1 MKLQFQPFAEKMRA
15 ESLPEEAIHAFQSHF
30 EKLIKEETGLIRETD
45 ILPVDDLP
53 DVFSLTAGGQKKTGQ
68 RHLHKTVSIKLNG
81 GLGTGMGMNGPKG
94 LLEVKPDL
102 SFLDIV
108 VSQNRCM
115 DPSIPVVFMNSF
127 STSRATRRALKRYSW
142 LHNRSVDL
150 EFLQYKVPKVDVETL
165 EPAQHPENP
174 SLEWCPPGHGNVY
187 AALYTSGMLKK
198 LLDNGYEYAFVS
210 NIDNLGAVVDPA
222 ILGYFIENRFNF
234 MMEASQRTS
243 RDKKGGHL
251 AKKRSGGYVL
261 REIAQCPE
269 EDLKEFQNI
278 RKHRFFN
285 TNNIWVYL
293 PALQTILD
301 RENGVMD
308 LPMIRNLKTLDPRDP
323 DSPEVYQLESA
334 MGSAV
339 SVFGRAGAVCVPKY
353 RFIPVKNTN
362 DLLEVRSD
370 RYVLTERFHLMP
382 NPENTSDRISID
394 LDSACYKFI
403 DDFENR
409 FPRGAPSL
417 KKCTHLIVK
426 GDFTFGKHVTVTD
439 DAILINKTK
448 DRFDIDDNQILGQYA
463 SLVTDV
469 DHRKSRAAV

>member
-1 MKLQFQPFAEKMRA
+1 MTFQFQPFAEKMKA
-15 ESLPEEAIHAFQSHF
+15 ESLPEGAIQAFENHF
-30 EKLIKEETGLIRETD
+30 EKLINQETGLIHETE
-45 ILPVDDLP
+45 IEPVEDL
-53 DVFSLTAGGQKKTGQ
+53 VKVSSQTAGEHKKTG
-68 RHLHKTVSIKLNG
+68 RRYLHKTVSIKLNG
-81 GLGTGMGMNGPKG
+81 GLGTGMGMTGPKG
-94 LLEVKPDL
+94 LLEVKPGY

-108 VSQNRCM
+108 IQQNRSM

-127 STSRATRRALKRYSW
+127 STSRATSKALARYPW
-142 LHNRSVDL
+142 LQHRSVDV
-150 EFLQYKVPKVDVETL
+150 EFLQYKVPKVDAATL
-165 EPAQHPENP
+165 APAQHPENP

-222 ILGYFIENRFNF
+222 ILGYFIENRLNF
-234 MMEASQRTS
+234 MMEAAHRTP

-269 EDLKEFQNI
+269 KDLKSFQNI

-308 LPMIRNLKTLDPRDP
+308 LPMIRNSKTLDPRDP
-323 DSPEVYQLESA
+323 HSPEIYQLESA

-339 SVFGRAGAVCVPKY
+339 SVFARAGAVCVPKH

-370 RYVLTERFHLMP
+370 RYVLTRRFHLVP

-394 LDSACYKFI
+394 LDSACYRWI

-409 FPRGAPSL
+409 FPNGAPSL
-417 KKCTHLIVK
+417 KKCTQLTVQ

-439 DAILINKTK
+439 DAVMINTTK
-448 DRFDIDDNQILGQYA
+448 KRFAIDDNQILNQGN
-463 SLVTDV
+463 SMVTQV
-469 DHRKSRAAV
+469 MHSNPQVRV